1 MVSQNKSLTPVE
13 IAFDKG
19 KKLTTWDRP
28 FASFSRVFSLRVG
41 NPWRLCNKL
50 FGVGIYNSKVHLQS
64 TGGRT
69 AQVIARGESVS
80 SSRAEEVLMVV
91 KLSLHQH
98 QT

>member
-1 MVSQNKSLTPVE
+1 MVM
-13 IAFDKG
+13 
-19 KKLTTWDRP
+19 
-28 FASFSRVFSLRVG
+28 
-41 NPWRLCNKL
+41 L

-91 KLSLHQH
+91 KPSLHQH
-98 QT
+98 QK

>member
-1 MVSQNKSLTPVE
+1 MVSLNKSLTPIE

-19 KKLTTWDRP
+19 KRLTTWDMA

-41 NPWRLCNKL
+41 NPWRLYSKL

-64 TGGRT
+64 IGGRT
-69 AQVIARGESVS
+69 AQVIARGESGS